1 METKYITLNNKVSI
15 RSFSDINS
23 ALAPGNYAVN
33 FSMSEGYFLEK
44 REPFDLPVKIY
55 GKSNFPERIANAYT
69 KLNRGMGVLLSG
81 EKGTGK
87 TIDAKLTCELLKIP
101 VLIVNSNFVGTPFS
115 EFLES
120 IKTPC
125 IVFLDEFEKVYAQEE
140 ERQFFLSI
148 MDGTSKSRHL
158 FLLTSNSN
166 YIGEYFSNRP
176 NRVRYHKT
184 YNFLTTE
191 VMEEII
197 NDKLEDKSK
206 KAVILNSLKS
216 IPAISMDSFCSI
228 IEECNIFNE
237 LPKDFISFFNVKT
250 ARRDKFSVE
259 IIKNVLVP
267 KSPDV
272 GITYTEH
279 VLFFNTGTSD
289 EQKAKILEKATPD
302 RKTIKGKYANVSI
315 EDCEVSG
322 ELLQMYISGWTNDG
336 IEISETINLKRARK
350 FEEDNNGFY
359 VIDSAG
365 NEYKGI
371 PIVSFHQMSL

>member
-1 METKYITLNNKVSI
+1 
-15 RSFSDINS
+15 
-23 ALAPGNYAVN
+23 
-33 FSMSEGYFLEK
+33 
-44 REPFDLPVKIY
+44 
-55 GKSNFPERIANAYT
+55 
-69 KLNRGMGVLLSG
+69 MGVLLSG

-101 VLIVNSNFVGTPFS
+101 VLIINSNFTGTPFS

-184 YNFLTTE
+184 YNFLTKE

-197 NDKLEDKSK
+197 NDK
-206 KAVILNSLKS
+206 
-216 IPAISMDSFCSI
+216 
-228 IEECNIFNE
+228 
-237 LPKDFISFFNVKT
+237 
-250 ARRDKFSVE
+250 FSVE
-259 IIKNVLVP
+259 IIKNTLVP

-272 GITYTEH
+272 SVNYVEIYSYFNDAITE
-279 VLFFNTGTSD
+279 

-302 RKTIKGKYANVSI
+302 RKTIKGKYANVSV
-315 EDCEVSG
+315 EDCAVSG
-322 ELLQMYISGWTNDG
+322 ELLEMYISGWTNDG

-350 FEEDNNGFY
+350 FEEDHNGFY

-371 PIVSFHQMSL
+371 PIVSFHEMSL